1 MSTHKKNIEK
11 PRVFDVVVSGGGL
24 IGLTLGEALAVHGLK
39 VAVVDVSNPTTKISD
54 GFDGRCTAIAYA
66 SKQMMDAIG
75 LWQHLETV
83 ASPIT
88 DIRVSDAGSFFF
100 IHFNQTDAGHSPM
113 GFMIENRHLYS
124 ALYRR
129 CQELKNLSLFTP
141 HKVISFSPKNETGE
155 VRLTKDLILQA
166 QIVVSAEGRNSALRD
181 AAGIS
186 VLKWNYNQT
195 AIVATFRHELSHHG
209 IAHEKFFSDGPF
221 ALLPLKN
228 KTCSLVWSARSDYAS
243 VIMNLSKEDFEAEL
257 YNRIG
262 NFLGKIDVLPSRWS
276 YPLSYQ
282 RSEKISGERLALV
295 GDAAHAI
302 HPIAGQGLNMGLRD
316 VAALTEILS
325 AAKFL
330 GEDLGS
336 AQVLE
341 RYARWR
347 RTDNLVLGVVTDGLT
362 RVFSNKNP
370 LLRILRSSGLG
381 LANRITPLRKF
392 FVQHARGTFGHLPK
406 LLQDYPPKN

>member
-1 MSTHKKNIEK
+1 MKERQINIEK

-24 IGLTLGEALAVHGLK
+24 IGLTLGEALAAHDLK
-39 VAVVDVSNPTTKISD
+39 VAVVDASEPITKIAEE
-54 GFDGRCTAIAYA
+54 FDGRCTAISYA
-66 SKQMMDAIG
+66 SQQMMSAIG
-75 LWQHLETV
+75 LWQHLEQV

-88 DIRVSDAGSFFF
+88 DIHVSDAGSSFFV
-100 IHFNQTDAGHSPM
+100 HFNQTDAGNSPM
-113 GFMIENRHLYS
+113 GFMIENRFLYS

-129 CQELKNLSLFTP
+129 CQELKNLSLFAP
-141 HKVISFSPKNETGE
+141 HKVVSSNPKQEISE
-155 VRLTKDLILQA
+155 VGLAEGLILQA
-166 QIVVSAEGRNSALRD
+166 PLIVSAEGRHSALRD
-181 AAGIS
+181 ASGIS

-195 AIVATFRHELSHHG
+195 AVVATFRHELPHHG
-209 IAHEKFFSDGPF
+209 IAHEKFFPDGPF
-221 ALLPLKN
+221 ALLPLRDKI
-228 KTCSLVWSARSDYAS
+228 CSLVWSAQSEYAS
-243 VIMNLSKEDFEAEL
+243 VIMNLSKQDLEAEL
-257 YNRIG
+257 YNRMG
-262 NFLGKIDVLPSRWS
+262 HFLGKIDVLPRRWS

-282 RSEKISGERLALV
+282 RSDKITAERLALV

-316 VAALTEILS
+316 VAALTEIL
-325 AAKFL
+325 ATAKFL

-341 RYARWR
+341 RYSRWR

-362 RVFSNKNP
+362 RIFSNRNP

-381 LANRITPLRKF
+381 LANRIPSLRKF

-406 LLQDYPPKN
+406 LLQDHYPKN